1 MSTRRII
8 IAIVLAL
15 LAFLGIYTWNQRT
28 GQWDWLAA
36 NTGLEIAGGV
46 LRAVHGVGDSIGA
59 VWKRYLA
66 LIDVQ
71 GENDRLR
78 DEVARL
84 HQELIASR
92 DRKSV
97 V

>member
-36 NTGLEIAGGV
+36 NTGLEVAGGV
-46 LRAVHGVGDSIGA
+46 GRAGMGCAARCMEWATAA
-59 VWKRYLA
+59 VRYGN
-66 LIDVQ
+66 VTW
-71 GENDRLR
+71 R
-78 DEVARL
+78 
-84 HQELIASR
+84 
-92 DRKSV
+92 
-97 V
+97 